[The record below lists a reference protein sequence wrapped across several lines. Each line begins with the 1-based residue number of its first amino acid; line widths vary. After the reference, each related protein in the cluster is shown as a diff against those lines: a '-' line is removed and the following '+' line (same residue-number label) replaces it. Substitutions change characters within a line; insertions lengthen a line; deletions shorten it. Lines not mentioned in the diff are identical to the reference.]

1 MSGEESSLCRC
12 LFCLQYADTFT
23 VCWAVFSAFS
33 SVNLLYEEL
42 ILPAT
47 KHVWCWWW
55 SCIKKKKIV
64 TESQE
69 ACQVEQLNQEQ
80 NLSQG
85 AVAILKSLSSKHLAV
100 SLGVEL
106 VLLPKI
112 ATSVRS
118 QNCLAFFEVFVCLLL
133 FFGVFLDCTH
143 FKEIWELSLKTKQ
156 KENGN

>member
-1 MSGEESSLCRC
+1 MM
-12 LFCLQYADTFT
+12 
-23 VCWAVFSAFS
+23 
-33 SVNLLYEEL
+33 
-42 ILPAT
+42 IL
-47 KHVWCWWW
+47 H
-55 SCIKKKKIV
+55 KKKKIV

-85 AVAILKSLSSKHLAV
+85 SVAILKSLSSKHLAV

-118 QNCLAFFEVFVCLLL
+118 QNCLAFF
-133 FFGVFLDCTH
+133 
-143 FKEIWELSLKTKQ
+143 
-156 KENGN
+156 